1 MAKPLKLIVLGIY
14 NVSFVC
20 FMKPTHCKCNMA
32 AAERT
37 IVRLII
43 TSYAKDFAK
52 EREIL
57 LKEVSF
63 YTHTHIFIY
72 TTFYNILR
80 EHCSSVILLG
90 CLHH

>member
-1 MAKPLKLIVLGIY
+1 
-14 NVSFVC
+14 
-20 FMKPTHCKCNMA
+20 MA

-63 YTHTHIFIY
+63 YTHTHTYIY
-72 TTFYNILR
+72 IYYFL
-80 EHCSSVILLG
+80 
-90 CLHH
+90 